1 MSLIFNLSNQPVGQ
15 IQVSNYALACQ
26 TSCIPCMCL
35 KRRYAVPWIDREK
48 ERPTRGEFCLLCH
61 CVTYLNLSSQRKQW
75 QSQEFVC
82 ADKSTHISISNNM
95 AIAIKSWPPISN
107 MISYCSVK
115 NKVLKLAHSEQ
126 IHMDE
131 VKECITRILSYPRD
145 CWMNCWKVQLITHD
159 NWGSIYPAWNQSRKD
174 LERWIIKLWNPQDTV
189 TDLLIEICCTGKCI
203 QFATG
208 TAILYKFTCSIWACK
223 HLIATLRTSS
233 MLKCICTPKPA
244 SISLLLSRFLIFSGS
259 FFFLSNTCTYIEA

>member
-1 MSLIFNLSNQPVGQ
+1 
-15 IQVSNYALACQ
+15 
-26 TSCIPCMCL
+26 
-35 KRRYAVPWIDREK
+35 
-48 ERPTRGEFCLLCH
+48 
-61 CVTYLNLSSQRKQW
+61 
-75 QSQEFVC
+75 
-82 ADKSTHISISNNM
+82 
-95 AIAIKSWPPISN
+95 
-107 MISYCSVK
+107 
-115 NKVLKLAHSEQ
+115 
-126 IHMDE
+126 
-131 VKECITRILSYPRD
+131 
-145 CWMNCWKVQLITHD
+145 MNCWKVQLITHD

-203 QFATG
+203 QLATG

-259 FFFLSNTCTYIEA
+259 FFSYLIHVHTLCVPLKHNLINSWLLNFQEIHGYHSPLNTSSMNFALVLLNPWKLRTIKIGTHKFKFFPSLVN